1 MPKTELKE
9 DVAGTGGETE
19 RVELDR
25 LDGGEFE
32 VTVRYLP
39 SFDPDTDDAAE
50 TLTSR
55 RRFASRAA
63 AETRY
68 ADVLAWL
75 HGLEVGR

>member
-1 MPKTELKE
+1 MAQSEIKE
-9 DVAGTGGETE
+9 QIARTGAEME
-19 RVELDR
+19 KVEMDR
-25 LDGGEFE
+25 LDDGEFE

-55 RRFASRAA
+55 RKFTSRSA

-75 HGLEVGR
+75 HSLEASR

>member
-1 MPKTELKE
+1 MPENEIKE
-9 DVAGTGGETE
+9 EVAGAGDETE
-19 RVELDR
+19 KVEMDR
-25 LDGGEFE
+25 LVDGEFE

-55 RRFASRAA
+55 RKFTSRTA

-75 HGLEVGR
+75 HSLAAPR